1 MNNESLEPLLAKLG
15 EGDLSAARQ
24 VFMACEAPLRK
35 MVRRQ
40 LPNRLRSKFDSADV
54 VQSVWATLINGF
66 RAQAWRFSNVEQLQ
80 AFLVQVTRNR
90 FHDKCRKHKTALE
103 KEQALGGLHT
113 SEMPSAPQAH
123 ATAIAE
129 AAELWERLLKLC
141 APEHQE
147 MLQLKR
153 EGLPMDEIV
162 QRTGLHPGSIRRIL
176 RNLAGKL
183 ALQEA
188 SLS

>member
-1 MNNESLEPLLAKLG
+1 MNNDNLQPLLAKLS
-15 EGDLSAARQ
+15 EGDVSAARQ

-54 VQSVWATLINGF
+54 VQSVWAKLIDGF
-66 RAQAWRFSNVEQLQ
+66 RAQAWRFTNVEQLQ
-80 AFLVQVTRNR
+80 AFLLQVTRNR

-113 SEMPSAPQAH
+113 SEMPLAPHEH
-123 ATAIAE
+123 ATAVAE

-141 APEHQE
+141 AREHQE
-147 MLQLKR
+147 MLQFKR
-153 EGLPMDEIV
+153 EGLPTDELV
-162 QRTGLHPGSIRRIL
+162 LRTGW
-176 RNLAGKL
+176 
-183 ALQEA
+183 
-188 SLS
+188 